1 MCYNVK
7 LVCIKPSAMPGID
20 LILIK
25 LATICITFFWVAMIM
40 MIMVMRANIQEWEK
54 SRFTVVTQMSHT
66 IINK

>member
-1 MCYNVK
+1 
-7 LVCIKPSAMPGID
+7 MPGID